1 MTDLHITESESQI
14 EKADFQQPA
23 LEVAS
28 LSLGYHADAPALWD
42 VSLKIPKGALVGIF
56 GPNGAGKSTFV
67 KACVGLIQPLSGQVF
82 IEDCP
87 ISESKGKVAYV
98 PQKGEV
104 DWGFPV
110 TAFDVVLMGC
120 YPELGLFK
128 RPKSSHRQR
137 ALAMLER
144 VGMLSFADRHISHL
158 SEGQKQRVFIARMLM
173 QEADIYFLDE
183 PFAGIDMTSERV
195 IFEQIKQLK
204 NAGKTVIIVHHNL
217 MNAPE
222 LFDWSIFFNVRLCGC
237 GPIEETFCPEILE
250 KTFGP
255 SVRLLS
261 EATRLS
267 KEMRVGR
274 GP

>member
-1 MTDLHITESESQI
+1 MKTHCESNPKSI
-14 EKADFQQPA
+14 EASLNPAA
-23 LEVAS
+23 LEVKA

-42 VSLKIPKGALVGIF
+42 VSLKVPKGALVGIF

-67 KACVGLIQPLSGQVF
+67 KACVGLIRPLSGQIL
-82 IEDCP
+82 IEGKP
-87 ISESKGKVAYV
+87 LSESKGRIAYV

-110 TAFDVVLMGC
+110 TALDVVLMGC
-120 YPELGLFK
+120 YPKLGLFK
-128 RPKSSHRQR
+128 RPKAADRLKAHE
-137 ALAMLER
+137 MLER
-144 VGMLSFADRHISHL
+144 VGMLSFANRHISHL

-183 PFAGIDMTSERV
+183 PFAGIDMTSEKV
-195 IFEQIKQLK
+195 IFEQINQLK

-222 LFDWSIFFNVRLCGC
+222 LFDWSIFLNVRLCGC
-237 GPIEETFCPEILE
+237 GQIEETFCPEILE

-274 GP
+274 GG